1 MRLVASITALVAL
14 SVPVLAFPA
23 AVDVKRAPSSLDIT
37 LSQVSNTLVKAV
49 LRNTGSAE
57 VSFVRLNFF
66 KDDAPV
72 KKVAVYRDGSEVQF
86 EGIMRH
92 YKSTGLSRDAFTTL
106 APGET
111 VEDVF
116 DIASIYDLISGGP
129 VTIRSEGA
137 VPYATANGTDIA
149 GYIPYSSNELTID
162 VDGAI
167 AATVSKAFAP
177 LKRRTSIRS
186 CSGSK
191 LIALATALKN
201 AASLASAAADAA
213 ESGSASKFSEYFK
226 TTDNST
232 RQTVAA
238 RLRAV
243 AREASTNSSGSTAYY
258 CNDAYGYCTT
268 NVLAY
273 TVPSYNSIATCDI
286 YYTYLPA
293 LASTCHAQDQATTTL
308 HEFTHAPGVYQP
320 GTDDLAYGY
329 ASSTSLN
336 SSQAVMN
343 ADNYALYANAIYL
356 GC

>member
-1 MRLVASITALVAL
+1 M
-14 SVPVLAFPA
+14 
-23 AVDVKRAPSSLDIT
+23 
-37 LSQVSNTLVKAV
+37 
-49 LRNTGSAE
+49 
-57 VSFVRLNFF
+57 
-66 KDDAPV
+66 
-72 KKVAVYRDGSEVQF
+72 QF
-86 EGIMRH
+86 EGILRH

-129 VTIRSEGA
+129 VTIRGEGA

-167 AATVSKAFAP
+167 AATVSKALAP
-177 LKRRTSIRS
+177 LNRRTSIRS

-191 LIALATALKN
+191 QSALTTALKN
-201 AASLASAAADAA
+201 AASLANAAADAA

-226 TTDNST
+226 TTDEST

-243 AREASTNSSGSTAYY
+243 AREASSNSSGSTTYY
-258 CNDAYGYCTT
+258 CNDVYGYCTT

-273 TVPSYNSIATCDI
+273 TVPSYNTIANCDI

-293 LASTCHAQDQATTTL
+293 LASTCHAQDQATTAL
-308 HEFTHAPGVYQP
+308 HEFTHAPGVYKP

-343 ADNYALYANAIYL
+343 ADSYALYANGKLFPYL
-356 GC
+356 PLACDLC